1 MIPKLRNSAVLS
13 SIDLQNLRN
22 CRALDSTSMKPVPLR
37 GEELL
42 AAPVLLAILVTALND
57 HVFKAAFPGFVTG
70 KISDFSGL
78 FFFPF
83 LITALIGIRRVAWAA
98 AIAALG
104 FAVVKLTG
112 VRWGPIRIVADPTD
126 LAALVSLP
134 FAVLYARWRWKEAPC
149 AR

>member
-1 MIPKLRNSAVLS
+1 M
-13 SIDLQNLRN
+13 
-22 CRALDSTSMKPVPLR
+22 SMKSPLR

-42 AAPVLLAILVTALND
+42 APPILLAILVTAVND
-57 HVFKAAFPGFVTG
+57 HLLKAAFPGFVTG

-83 LITALIGIRRVAWAA
+83 LVTSILGMRHLAA
-98 AIAALG
+98 A
-104 FAVVKLTG
+104 AVVTAVAFTILKLTG

-134 FAVLYARWRWKEAPC
+134 LAVVYARRRWKESPC
-149 AR
+149 AS